1 MTMNTQHTTQNTQP
15 HTEHFVTEL
24 EAAEAAIRAAH
35 VADQAIVIRQLMD
48 EAELTE
54 EQRAN
59 IQARAVDLIGH
70 IRNSGEPGLMDQF
83 LAEYG
88 LSTNEGIAL
97 MCLAEAL
104 LRVPDAATIDAL
116 IDDKITP
123 YNWSE
128 HFGDSS
134 SALVNASTVALM
146 LTGSVLDDDNTS
158 SVSGLLHRTV
168 KRLGSPVVRV
178 AVRRAMKEMGNQFV
192 LGQTIEQAI
201 KRGRAEMRQGFQY
214 SYDMLGEGALTMA
227 DADAYYE
234 AYSNAIKVI
243 GKSGKTG
250 PVAERPGISVKLS
263 ALHPR
268 FEFAKAERLQQE
280 LVPRLLTLALL
291 AKDNGMGLN
300 IDAEEANRLE
310 ASLPILQQTL
320 SDERLHGWDG
330 FGVVIQAYGKRA
342 APMIDWL
349 YTLATQLDRKIMV
362 RLVKGAYWDS
372 EIKHAQVEGD
382 PDFPVFT
389 RRAATDVSYICC
401 AKKLL
406 GMTDR
411 IYPQF
416 ATHNAQ
422 TAAAILEL
430 AQDGQP
436 YEFQRLHG
444 MGETLHNYLRHQ
456 EGVTCRIYAP
466 VGPHKDLLAYLVR
479 RLLENGANSSFVNQI
494 NDLSLPAQ
502 TLAAD
507 PMDRVA
513 LLGARP
519 PRGLKSPGEIY
530 APSREA
536 AAGWDLASSEIMSAV
551 DAERDPFR
559 SSQWHSTPITVTPFT
574 GDQVQTVI
582 NPCDPTDIVGSVI
595 FANSA
600 DAVAAAEQA
609 RTWSDASG
617 EDRAKYLRHAANL
630 FEADF
635 GEMFALLHREA
646 GKTLG
651 DAVAE
656 LREAID
662 FLRYYAN
669 QAEILASSEPLGI
682 VTCIAPWNFP
692 LAIFTGQ
699 IAAALAAGNGVL
711 AKPAESTS
719 LIADKAVSLLHHAG
733 VPLEVLQCL
742 PGTGVEVG
750 TALASHELTAGLC
763 FTGSTNTARLINR
776 AMAENVSPFAPLIA
790 ETGGLNAAIID
801 STALPEQA
809 VRATIASAFQ
819 SAGQRCSALRMLYIQ
834 EDVAPG
840 FLAMLFG
847 AMEELA
853 LGNTWNLATDVGP
866 LISADAQTQVQD
878 YINKAR
884 DQGRLLKQMPAPE
897 QGHFVGPA
905 VIEVTG
911 IGDLEQEIF
920 GPVLHIARFK
930 AENYDATLEAIN
942 ATGYGLTFGLHT
954 RIDERV
960 KDISGQLRTGNI
972 YVNRNQVGAVV
983 ETQPFGGEG
992 LSGTGPKAGGPRYVQ
1007 RFTKPYRYLDDLPAA
1022 KLVSLADAQRA
1033 IDEVHYPVPEA
1044 LVIQDMPG
1052 PTGESNR
1059 LAVWPRG
1066 LVLCL
1071 GPSLEE
1077 ARAQAGAARRVGCPA
1092 VVITAGVEGPGCIDG
1107 QLERSALAELQ
1118 GIEVVALNS
1127 PDDDLRL
1134 ARLALASRPGKII
1147 PLVAGDNLE
1156 QYCVVERHT
1165 CIDTTA
1171 AGGNAT
1177 LLTAT
1182 EDESS

>member
-1 MTMNTQHTTQNTQP
+1 MHTQHPVQQAA
-15 HTEHFVTEL
+15 HFASEL
-24 EAAEAAIRAAH
+24 ETAAAAIRAAH
-35 VADQAIVIRQLMD
+35 VADQAAVIRQLMD
-48 EAELTE
+48 DAALTDA
-54 EQRAN
+54 QRIN
-59 IQARAVDLIGH
+59 IQARAVALIGH
-70 IRNSGEPGLMDQF
+70 IRSAGEPGLMDQF

-128 HFGDSS
+128 HFGESS

-158 SVSGLLHRTV
+158 SVFGLLHRTV

-178 AVRRAMKEMGNQFV
+178 AVRRAMQEMGNQFV
-192 LGQTIEQAI
+192 LGQTIEQAL
-201 KRGRAEMRQGFQY
+201 KRARAEMRQGFQY
-214 SYDMLGEGALTMA
+214 SYDMLGEGALTMV
-227 DADAYYE
+227 DADGYYA
-234 AYSNAIKVI
+234 AYSNAIRVI
-243 GKSGKTG
+243 GKSGKKG
-250 PVAERPGISVKLS
+250 PVAARPGISVKLS

-268 FEFAKAERLQQE
+268 FEYAKAQRLQQE
-280 LVPRLLTLALL
+280 LVPRLLNLALL
-291 AKDNGMGLN
+291 ARDYGMGLN

-320 SDERLHGWDG
+320 SDERLRGWDG

-342 APMIDWL
+342 TPLIDWL

-372 EIKHAQVEGD
+372 EIKHAQVEGN

-389 RRAATDVSYICC
+389 RRAATDVAYICC

-456 EGVTCRIYAP
+456 AGVACRIYAP

-494 NDLSLPAQ
+494 NDFSLSAQ

-519 PRGLKSPGEIY
+519 PRGLRSPAEIY
-530 APSREA
+530 APSRQA
-536 AAGWDLASSEIMSAV
+536 AIGWDLASSEVISTIN
-551 DAERDPFR
+551 AEREPFR
-559 SSQWHSTPITVTPFT
+559 LSQWHTRPMTVSAVS
-574 GDQVQTVI
+574 GDKLLTVI
-582 NPCDPTDIVGSVI
+582 NPSDPNDILGSVI
-595 FANSA
+595 FATSEDTA
-600 DAVAAAEQA
+600 TAAAQA
-609 RTWSDASG
+609 STWTHVSG
-617 EDRAKYLRHAANL
+617 AERAKFLRRAADL
-630 FEADF
+630 YETSF
-635 GEMFALLHREA
+635 GELFALLQREA
-646 GKTLG
+646 GKTLA

-656 LREAID
+656 LREAVD

-682 VTCIAPWNFP
+682 VCCISPWNFP

-719 LIADKAVSLLHHAG
+719 LIAAKAVSLLHHAG
-733 VPLEVLQCL
+733 VPLQVLQCL
-742 PGTGVEVG
+742 PGTGAEVG
-750 TALASHELTAGLC
+750 GTLASHELNAGLC
-763 FTGSTNTARLINR
+763 FTGSTHTARLINQ
-776 AMAENVSPFAPLIA
+776 AMAKSANPFAPLIA

-819 SAGQRCSALRMLYIQ
+819 SSGQRCSALRILYIQ
-834 EDVAPG
+834 EDVAAG
-840 FLAMLFG
+840 FLTMLFG

-853 LGNTWNLATDVGP
+853 LGNPWDLATDIGP
-866 LISADAQTQVQD
+866 LISADAQIKVQD
-878 YINKAR
+878 YVNKAR
-884 DQGRLLKQMPAPE
+884 HQGRLLKQLPVPTE
-897 QGHFVGPA
+897 GHFVGPA

-911 IGDLEQEIF
+911 IADLEQEVF

-930 AENYDATLEAIN
+930 AEDFAATLDAIN

-960 KDISGQLRTGNI
+960 KAISAQLQTGNI

-1007 RFTKPYRYLDDLPAA
+1007 RFTKPYRYSGDLPPAA
-1022 KLVSLADAQRA
+1022 TVSLAEAQRL
-1033 IDEVHYPVPEA
+1033 IDETHHPVPAA
-1044 LVIQDMPG
+1044 LMIQDMPG

-1071 GPSLEE
+1071 GPSLEA

-1092 VVITAGVEGPGCIDG
+1092 VIISAGAQGPGCIDG
-1107 QLERSALAELQ
+1107 QLERSALASLQ
-1118 GIEVVALNS
+1118 GLEVVALSS

-1134 ARLALASRPGKII
+1134 ARMAIASRPGKII

-1156 QYCVVERHT
+1156 QYCLVERHT

-1177 LLTAT
+1177 LLTAI
-1182 EDESS
+1182 EDEGS